1 MAHVTGCSLLLHP
14 LPPRLLVGRRAP
26 LLLLLLQLLL
36 LQLLLSFQVVHGLD
50 VFFDP
55 SDLVIRG
62 VIHELWLV
70 YLVPDAHRACE
81 VQLALCQVLRSLLHL
96 SLAGIKTDSFYVVT
110 LILLQAYD
118 V

>member
-1 MAHVTGCSLLLHP
+1 M
-14 LPPRLLVGRRAP
+14 
-26 LLLLLLQLLL
+26 
-36 LQLLLSFQVVHGLD
+36 
-50 VFFDP
+50 FFDP

-118 V
+118 VQALGFPHDLDFLSQSTVASLL